1 MSSSSS
7 SLSSLS
13 AAAFVLA
20 ARDRDSFL
28 TACGWTIVVVVVVV
42 AIEVGIL
49 FTRVRP
55 DYLRRCRRPQKCLQD
70 LLGRGCSD
78 ACEVV
83 ANDFVV
89 IVTRV
94 TMVPSV
100 VEAAEAEAD
109 YRSD

>member
-1 MSSSSS
+1 MSSSLS

-13 AAAFVLA
+13 AAVFVLA
-20 ARDRDSFL
+20 AQDRDSFL
-28 TACGWTIVVVVVVV
+28 TACGWTIVVVVVV
-42 AIEVGIL
+42 AIEVRIL
-49 FTRVRP
+49 FTCVRL
-55 DYLRRCRRPQKCLQD
+55 DYLRRCRRCQKRLQD

-83 ANDFVV
+83 ANDFGV